1 MCKINKGFAAD
12 GKGRIVNTVPS
23 QSAEEQI
30 NILLPF
36 CFFIG
41 FTLIQNSI
49 IIYAALAYY
58 CSFVSILFYSLCYLN
73 RKVYNY
79 TILL

>member
-1 MCKINKGFAAD
+1 MCKINKGFASD

-36 CFFIG
+36 CFKEKEVF
-41 FTLIQNSI
+41 LSD
-49 IIYAALAYY
+49 
-58 CSFVSILFYSLCYLN
+58 SH
-73 RKVYNY
+73 
-79 TILL
+79 